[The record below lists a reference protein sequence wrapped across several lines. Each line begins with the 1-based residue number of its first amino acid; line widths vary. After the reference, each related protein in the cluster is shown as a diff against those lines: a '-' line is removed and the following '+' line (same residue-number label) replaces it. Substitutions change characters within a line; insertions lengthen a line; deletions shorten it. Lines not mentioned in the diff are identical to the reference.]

1 MFDYDRKPVQP
12 IKMQA
17 LAIVAAIAAFPFAAQ
32 AHEDEAHCEAVEV
45 SVSDASF
52 GDVVTVVCN
61 DGQALIASNTY
72 PAHPMMTGIVGTMNK
87 SLCLLKITS
96 RPSPC
101 NRSSDQSRIPATP
114 HLVWP

>member
-17 LAIVAAIAAFPFAAQ
+17 SAIVAAIAAFPFAAQ

-61 DGQALIASNTY
+61 DG
-72 PAHPMMTGIVGTMNK
+72 
-87 SLCLLKITS
+87 
-96 RPSPC
+96 
-101 NRSSDQSRIPATP
+101 
-114 HLVWP
+114 